1 MVVGG
6 GCSLIVVCRLLIVAA
21 LGARASV
28 VTAHRLSSCG
38 ACMGLVIPLHV
49 RSSWTRDRTSVSCT
63 GSQILY
69 H

>member
-1 MVVGG
+1 M
-6 GCSLIVVCRLLIVAA
+6 AA

-28 VTAHRLSSCG
+28 VTARGLSSCG
-38 ACMGLVIPLHV
+38 ACMGLVIPRHV
-49 RSSWTRDRTSVSCT
+49 RSSWTRDRTSVPCI